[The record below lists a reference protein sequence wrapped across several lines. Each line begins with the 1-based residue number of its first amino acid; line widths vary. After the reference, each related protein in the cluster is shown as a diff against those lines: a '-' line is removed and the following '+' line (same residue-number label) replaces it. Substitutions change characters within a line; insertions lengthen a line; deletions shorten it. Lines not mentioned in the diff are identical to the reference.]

1 MDKIV
6 NKSLFCVFLAI
17 FNTLYIHKFQLEL
30 LLICVFMSNFN
41 IKNKIF
47 CKKKA
52 PIKGTFEYLAD
63 LVFDPTLAYW
73 RVRLGLP
80 HY

>member
-1 MDKIV
+1 
-6 NKSLFCVFLAI
+6 
-17 FNTLYIHKFQLEL
+17 
-30 LLICVFMSNFN
+30 MSNYN

>member
-1 MDKIV
+1 MH
-6 NKSLFCVFLAI
+6 
-17 FNTLYIHKFQLEL
+17 TLSEFIIQNISITKT
-30 LLICVFMSNFN
+30 LLILFIKSN
-41 IKNKIF
+41 F